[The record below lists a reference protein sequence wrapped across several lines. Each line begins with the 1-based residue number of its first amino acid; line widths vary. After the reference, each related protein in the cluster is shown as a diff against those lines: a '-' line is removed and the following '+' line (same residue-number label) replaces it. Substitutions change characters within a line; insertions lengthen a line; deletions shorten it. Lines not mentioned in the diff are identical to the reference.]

1 MALQRSLGLVALSAL
16 ASTGCGLDLTGE
28 LVVADDAGSAPT
40 GHDDGGGKKSPPP
53 PGTDAGD
60 GDDSDDGDD
69 SFTGT
74 SEAGD
79 RCDFNGTWATKITI
93 AVSWVPQGLMG
104 VILAPGTGAIE
115 QWIMSNRVVNGA
127 ATTDTATVCG
137 IALPDFK
144 STAIVGSEN
153 YGVRFPDS
161 LFDMG
166 FVPPFAIPGMLG
178 DSTSHASF
186 ATSATAVLIGMTLPA
201 AATATWPATVTTEV
215 DSDMDG
221 EPGVSVGD
229 ATGPVL
235 STPSQ
240 VYSDIPVDGFGNRSN
255 HLDIVIRQVTRL
267 SGAASDCDHFS
278 GSVTIPR
285 IPDTTSG
292 KFAIDSHV
300 IGCDL
305 VSGTKCSA
313 SQANFV
319 DTTQPVFSPSGA
331 TEFTSVRMPGATCAM
346 VRQLL
351 P

>member
-1 MALQRSLGLVALSAL
+1 
-16 ASTGCGLDLTGE
+16 LTGE
-28 LVVADDAGSAPT
+28 LVVTDDAGTLGT
-40 GHDDGGGKKSPPP
+40 GHDDDGGGKNPPP
-53 PGTDAGD
+53 FGTDASDRTDGD
-60 GDDSDDGDD
+60 GDDS
-69 SFTGT
+69 FAPAN
-74 SEAGD
+74 EAGTG
-79 RCDFNGTWATKITI
+79 CDFNGRWATKITI

-104 VILAPGTGAIE
+104 VILAPGNGAIE
-115 QWIMSNRVVNGA
+115 QWIMSDRAVNGM

-161 LFDMG
+161 LFDTPA
-166 FVPPFAIPGMLG
+166 FLPPFTIPGMLG
-178 DSTSHASF
+178 DSTPHSSF
-186 ATSATAVLIGMTLPA
+186 TTSATAVLIGMTLPA
-201 AATATWPATVTTEV
+201 AATAAWPATVTTDV
-215 DSDMDG
+215 DSDKDG

-235 STPSQ
+235 SGASGM
-240 VYSDIPVDGFGNRSN
+240 YSDIPVDGFGSRSN

-267 SGAASDCDHFS
+267 TGTASDCDHVS

-285 IPDTTSG
+285 IPNTASG

-300 IGCDL
+300 MGCDL
-305 VSGTKCSA
+305 VSGAKCSA